1 MRGAPVRRGEEW
13 GSVAATQQASDG
25 KDSPM
30 LERADRDL
38 PAFAADA
45 VDAPIRIGDQT
56 IHVGDCAGILAGLP
70 EASVDVVVTS
80 PPYNIG
86 VKYRSY
92 DDSGDRAGYL
102 AWLGKIGG
110 LVKRALKDDGSF
122 FLNVAGTS
130 SDPWVAWEAAAQMRR
145 HFALQNAIVWVKSV
159 SIGDDT
165 HGHFKPVNSRRYL
178 NHTHEHVFHLTK
190 AGDVALDRLAA
201 GVPFKDKSNIA
212 RWGHDRD
219 RRCAGDVWFIP
230 YETIRTKAARHHHPS
245 PFPTALAERCI
256 KLHGRPQAI
265 VLDPFLGIGSTLVAA
280 QRLGCRG
287 IGIEIDPAYA
297 QAAAWRLR
305 ERLI

>member
-1 MRGAPVRRGEEW
+1 
-13 GSVAATQQASDG
+13 
-25 KDSPM
+25 M
-30 LERADRDL
+30 LERTAEAFPAAESSPHDRTL
-38 PAFAADA
+38 T
-45 VDAPIRIGDQT
+45 IGQQT
-56 IHVGDCAGILAGLP
+56 IHVGDCADVLAVMP
-70 EASVDVVVTS
+70 ERSVDVTVTS

-102 AWLGKIGG
+102 AWLGSIGAR
-110 LVKRALKDDGSF
+110 LRRVLKEDGSL

-130 SDPWVAWEAAAQMRR
+130 SDPWIAWQAAGAMREN
-145 HFALQNAIVWVKSV
+145 FVLQNAIVWVKSV

-178 NHTHEHVFHLTK
+178 NHTHEHVFHFTK
-190 AGDVALDRLAA
+190 TGDVPLDRLAV

-245 PFPTALAERCI
+245 PFPSALAERCI
-256 KLHGRPQAI
+256 KLHGGTDAV

-287 IGIEIDPAYA
+287 IGIEVDPGYA
-297 QAAAWRLR
+297 EAAAWRLR